1 MCSTWSDESNVSIY
15 SNTFVIPAAVKA
27 GLEVAKE
34 GIDTLDKGI
43 DLYNK
48 ILDKVVPW
56 SELNQ
61 TITKLDKY
69 RSDYSKE
76 AAALIGEIKTKMM
89 DGMDAYFRAT
99 QSVYE
104 WCGLAVRLLTTYTTL
119 FKGQMNQGK
128 FNAQRTLLLKVLD
141 DGIKK
146 MTDGQKQL
154 GDSSSSFNVAAG
166 KLTSLNHRLATDFSQ
181 NSEYFQSQISR
192 IRAVAY
198 ASAAPFTLLG
208 LSIAA
213 GVVEGKLIP
222 ELKAKMASIE
232 KWYKDVTAEVEK
244 SFKNIDDTK
253 AKLKEEIRHIGDL
266 KVQTETTKT
275 YIELDDTP
283 EMKEEVLTSV
293 ADLIKK
299 CKEYQNRHMDDV
311 K

>member
-1 MCSTWSDESNVSIY
+1 M
-15 SNTFVIPAAVKA
+15 
-27 GLEVAKE
+27 
-34 GIDTLDKGI
+34 

-48 ILDKVVPW
+48 ILDKIVPW
-56 SELNQ
+56 AELNQ

-76 AAALIGEIKTKMM
+76 AAALIGEVKTLMM

-104 WCGLAVRLLTTYTTL
+104 WCGLAIKLLNTYTTL
-119 FKGQMNQGK
+119 FKGKMNQSK
-128 FNAQRTLLLKVLD
+128 FNAQRVLLLKVLE

-146 MTDGQKQL
+146 MENGQKQL
-154 GDSSSSFNVAAG
+154 GDSSSSFNNAAG
-166 KLTSLNHRLATDFSQ
+166 KLTSLNHRLATDFNQ
-181 NSEYFQSQISR
+181 NSEYYQSQISR

-198 ASAAPFTLLG
+198 GAAAPFTFLG

-222 ELKAKMASIE
+222 ELRTKMASIE
-232 KWYKDVTAEVEK
+232 KWYKDVTAEVQN

-275 YIELDDTP
+275 MVELDDTP
-283 EMKEEVLTSV
+283 ELKEEILGSV

-299 CKEYQNRHMDDV
+299 CKEYQTRHIDDV
-311 K
+311 KK

>member
-1 MCSTWSDESNVSIY
+1 M
-15 SNTFVIPAAVKA
+15 
-27 GLEVAKE
+27 EVAKE
-34 GIDTLDKGI
+34 GIETLDKGI
-43 DLYNK
+43 DVYNK

-56 SELNQ
+56 EELNK

-76 AAALIGEIKTKMM
+76 AAELIGEVKTKML

-104 WCGLAVRLLTTYTTL
+104 WCGLAIKLLNTYTTL
-119 FKGQMNQGK
+119 FKGQMNQSK
-128 FNAQRTLLLKVLD
+128 FSAQRTLLLKVLD
-141 DGIKK
+141 NGLEK
-146 MTDGQKQL
+146 MSAGQKQL

-166 KLTSLNHRLATDFSQ
+166 KLTSLNYRLATDFSE
-181 NSEYFQSQISR
+181 NSEYYKSQISR

-198 ASAAPFTLLG
+198 GAAAPFTLLG

-232 KWYKDVTAEVEK
+232 KWYKEVTVEVQN
-244 SFKNIDDTK
+244 SFKNIDETK
-253 AKLKEEIRHIGDL
+253 AMLKQEIRQIGDL
-266 KVQTETTKT
+266 RVQTDVTKT
-275 YIELDDTP
+275 MVEMDDSP
-283 EMKEEVLTSV
+283 DLKKEVLASV

-299 CKEYQNRHMDDV
+299 CKEYQTRHINDV